1 MPILSDK
8 LSFRGSKMLD
18 KRQNN
23 DNILFRDM
31 PLEDQHE
38 WFGYAQKKFLHNIDT
53 FYYSVKFR
61 NDFRLKSK
69 DPQV

>member
-1 MPILSDK
+1 
-8 LSFRGSKMLD
+8 MLD

-53 FYYSVKFR
+53 FY
-61 NDFRLKSK
+61 
-69 DPQV
+69 